1 MASSLANGVAPESSG
16 SGATPLVR
24 LRNVGRRYGPVVAL
38 QGVTLDLAAG
48 EVHCVAGEN
57 GAGKS
62 TLIKVLTGAVSRSSG
77 DYELN
82 GSAVPV
88 QVTPMQIRD
97 MGIGVV
103 YQELSLFPELSVLD
117 NLMMGEFA
125 SAGGVL
131 RNTKNARI
139 ARSFLERL
147 GLQDLPLE
155 TLVQD
160 LPTATR
166 QLVGVARALGLEGR
180 LVIFDEP
187 TSALSER
194 DSEELLTRIKI
205 LRDQGVGVLYVTH
218 RIEEMF
224 EIGDCVSVLRDGIL
238 VETKRIDEYTLE
250 TLVET
255 MVGRP
260 LARLYP
266 GDRTRPGKPVLEL
279 KDLEVGGF
287 AAPINVTVHAGE
299 IVGIAGLLGSGR
311 SRILRAIF
319 GADRVRGGSVLVN
332 GLPANFSNPGN
343 AARSG
348 LGLLTEDRKES
359 GILPELTL
367 RENVAIAGY
376 RTIATSGW
384 LSNKRVKDYVE
395 KSLKSLRVKYHS
407 VDDPI
412 TALSGGNQQK
422 ALIAR
427 WLAMG
432 AKVLLLD
439 EPTKGVDV
447 GAKADIYAVVS
458 NMARNGMGFLVVSS
472 YLPEVLGLCD
482 RIIVVKDHAVV
493 GDVPALGATEES
505 IMHMASIDTAH
516 KFESATPTPDSEHPS
531 ATGKS
536 DAE

>member
-1 MASSLANGVAPESSG
+1 
-16 SGATPLVR
+16 
-24 LRNVGRRYGPVVAL
+24 
-38 QGVTLDLAAG
+38 
-48 EVHCVAGEN
+48 
-57 GAGKS
+57 
-62 TLIKVLTGAVSRSSG
+62 
-77 DYELN
+77 
-82 GSAVPV
+82 
-88 QVTPMQIRD
+88 
-97 MGIGVV
+97 
-103 YQELSLFPELSVLD
+103 
-117 NLMMGEFA
+117 
-125 SAGGVL
+125 
-131 RNTKNARI
+131 
-139 ARSFLERL
+139 
-147 GLQDLPLE
+147 
-155 TLVQD
+155 
-160 LPTATR
+160 
-166 QLVGVARALGLEGR
+166 
-180 LVIFDEP
+180 
-187 TSALSER
+187 
-194 DSEELLTRIKI
+194 
-205 LRDQGVGVLYVTH
+205 
-218 RIEEMF
+218 
-224 EIGDCVSVLRDGIL
+224 
-238 VETKRIDEYTLE
+238 
-250 TLVET
+250 
-255 MVGRP
+255 
-260 LARLYP
+260 
-266 GDRTRPGKPVLEL
+266 
-279 KDLEVGGF
+279 
-287 AAPINVTVHAGE
+287 
-299 IVGIAGLLGSGR
+299 
-311 SRILRAIF
+311 LRAIF

-493 GDVPALGATEES
+493 GDVLALGATEES

-531 ATGKS
+531 ASGRS

>member
-1 MASSLANGVAPESSG
+1 
-16 SGATPLVR
+16 
-24 LRNVGRRYGPVVAL
+24 L

-62 TLIKVLTGAVSRSSG
+62 TLIKVLTGAVARSSG

-493 GDVPALGATEES
+493 GDVLALGATEES

-531 ATGKS
+531 ASGRS